1 MQLSYFSNG
10 EIFHQ
15 SMSVYQTLNERMPFN
30 SSNKTRL
37 EICIIYE
44 PEALYSSLEK
54 HPVETRVVNVVIWEA
69 GGMMFKLSLHSIF
82 MQPSMWNYIGASY
95 SFCFES

>member
-15 SMSVYQTLNERMPFN
+15 SMSVYQRLNERMPFN

-54 HPVETRVVNVVIWEA
+54 HPVETSGCKRRDLGGGWDDVQVEFAFHIYAAKHVELHWCVI
-69 GGMMFKLSLHSIF
+69 
-82 MQPSMWNYIGASY
+82 
-95 SFCFES
+95 